1 MELPGMVTA
10 SLEQALNALLQLD
23 PRAKIKLARLHGQ
36 VVAIELYGVDL
47 MLYFVADET
56 GQLQISSQHEV
67 EADAVISGS
76 LLDLIRATDTHEGS
90 AQLFSG
96 DMKLTGDT
104 DLAHRFS
111 SVLGGLDIDWEEQ
124 LSRVTGDVAAH
135 QIGRTARRLQASAR
149 DNSDTLTGNIGEYL
163 TEEARFLPPRLEME
177 EYLSLIDTLRDDTA
191 RLEAR
196 IQRLQQQ
203 AGKSS

>member
-1 MELPGMVTA
+1 MELPGIVTA
-10 SLEQALNALLQLD
+10 SLEQTLNALLQLD
-23 PRAKIKLARLHGQ
+23 PGAKVKLARLHGQ

-47 MLYFVADET
+47 MLYLVADET
-56 GQLQISSQHEV
+56 GQLQISSQHEG
-67 EADAVISGS
+67 EADAIISGS

-111 SVLGGLDIDWEEQ
+111 AVLGGLDIDWEEQ
-124 LSRVTGDVAAH
+124 LSRITGDVAAH
-135 QIGRTARRLQASAR
+135 QIGRTARKLQSTAR
-149 DNSDTLTGNIGEYL
+149 DNSKILTGNMGEYL
-163 TEEARFLPPRLEME
+163 TEEARLLPPKLETE
-177 EYLSLIDTLRDDTA
+177 EYLALIDTLRDDTA

-203 AGKSS
+203 IGTSS